1 MCLYKLS
8 HHGWSVHRL
17 ESPELFGWLVFP
29 QIHYHAAQNTCPKR
43 IYCATNRRVLSI
55 HHPNRSF
62 SHSQPQYYSF
72 DRPSASRRSTLSKS
86 HHHLNLATGPS
97 LSLGRSRNWCHSA
110 STLFGVTSPLPSS
123 IHCNSWI
130 CIFSLY
136 KLSHH
141 DWSVALPSQPQSYS
155 FDRPSAS
162 RRPKIKST
170 NLFVVGSP
178 SQRSH
183 SNELLTC

>member
-1 MCLYKLS
+1 MS
-8 HHGWSVHRL
+8 ARVAPVGVRASTNFRIMV
-17 ESPELFGWLVFP
+17 GP
-29 QIHYHAAQNTCPKR
+29 Q
-43 IYCATNRRVLSI
+43 S
-55 HHPNRSF
+55 
-62 SHSQPQYYSF
+62 YSF

-141 DWSVALPSQPQSYS
+141 GWSVVPPSQPQSYS

>member
-1 MCLYKLS
+1 MCRIHL
-8 HHGWSVHRL
+8 GVERCCWSMSARVAPVGVRA
-17 ESPELFGWLVFP
+17 STNFRIMVGP
-29 QIHYHAAQNTCPKR
+29 Q
-43 IYCATNRRVLSI
+43 S
-55 HHPNRSF
+55 
-62 SHSQPQYYSF
+62 YSF
-72 DRPSASRRSTLSKS
+72 DRPPASRRSTLSKS

-141 DWSVALPSQPQSYS
+141 GWSVVPPSQPQSYS